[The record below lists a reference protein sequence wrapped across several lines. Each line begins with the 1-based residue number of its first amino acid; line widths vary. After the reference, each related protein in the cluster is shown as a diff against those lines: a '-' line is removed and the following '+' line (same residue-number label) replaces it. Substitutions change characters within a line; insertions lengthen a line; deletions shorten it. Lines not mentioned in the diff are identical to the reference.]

1 MSARVHAFERFT
13 TENTK
18 HHEGARR
25 ASMLT
30 HRDLS
35 NLIIGLA
42 IEVHRNVG
50 PGLLE
55 SVYAECLSD
64 ELGQAGIPFQREVT
78 VPVIYKG
85 NTPRSAFARI
95 SSLAIPSLLRSKPS
109 SHCFRR
115 TTRRF

>member
-18 HHEGARR
+18 HHEGRRR
-25 ASMLT
+25 ANMLT

-35 NLIIGLA
+35 NRIIGLA

-64 ELGQAGIPFQREVT
+64 ELGQADIRFQRGGHG
-78 VPVIYKG
+78 PGHLQRQDPPARLSRGY
-85 NTPRSAFARI
+85 PRWQYH
-95 SSLAIPSLLRSKPS
+95 P
-109 SHCFRR
+109 
-115 TTRRF
+115 